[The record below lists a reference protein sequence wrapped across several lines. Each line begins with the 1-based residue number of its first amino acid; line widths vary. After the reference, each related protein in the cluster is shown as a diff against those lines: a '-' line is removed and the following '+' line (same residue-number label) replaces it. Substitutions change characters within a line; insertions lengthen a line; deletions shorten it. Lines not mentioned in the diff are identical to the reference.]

1 MGPSHVPIR
10 QNVSV
15 GPSSLHVMAAKHTTS
30 KSPLRL
36 FRRWP
41 LTTATMSL
49 GGLALGALVVSAC
62 QKGEEE
68 PAAVAKAEQAVD
80 RSAPEADEVDP
91 GSMPTSLEEE
101 PMPEFEEATE
111 NRADW
116 GERPTAGI
124 LAPPSDSA
132 DFDAPAEPAAAMPLG
147 GAEAPTATAR
157 PMPASPRKKAKGKRA
172 GGEPGYR
179 GFDGKD
185 SIADGFIGGE
195 GSGGGA
201 LGRYDDED
209 SRYGKYDNGI
219 QARQLTAGTTDDVSD
234 SQGYAKYLRDSQTFI
249 DRLDL
254 PQSYLDIEPN
264 LDRHNEQPRAVQI
277 ALVIDT
283 TSSMSDELEYL
294 KVEMRTIAEK
304 VAHEFPGVE
313 QEFALIA
320 YRDQGDEYVV
330 HAGGFQSLHG
340 FVDDLGKEFSGGGGD
355 YPEAMDQ
362 AMENA
367 SKLQWDRSDKTAKLT
382 FLVADAPPHHGNGV
396 STFVDEVES
405 LRNHNVAMY
414 PVAASGVDDETE
426 LLMRTSAHAT
436 GGQYI
441 FLTDHSGIGSAHKDP
456 NVDQYKVETLHDAM
470 LKMIRTELGAQDTQR
485 VVHVDQQEP
494 RVDIDTQLAVPQP
507 EAEQT
512 SFFGR
517 LVDALGDHFGFAAIF
532 ALGLFAAI
540 GVDATFGKRNKS

>member
-1 MGPSHVPIR
+1 
-10 QNVSV
+10 
-15 GPSSLHVMAAKHTTS
+15 MAAKQHTS

-49 GGLALGALVVSAC
+49 GGLALGALVISAC
-62 QKGEEE
+62 QKAEDE
-68 PAAVAKAEQAVD
+68 PAAVAQAAHAEDKAANVVDAVPHD
-80 RSAPEADEVDP
+80 DVPAI
-91 GSMPTSLEEE
+91 PTGIEEE
-101 PMPEFEEATE
+101 PEAEEAS
-111 NRADW
+111 
-116 GERPTAGI
+116 ERPAVYDEKPTAGI
-124 LAPPSDSA
+124 LAPSDSA

-147 GAEAPTATAR
+147 GAGSGAAAAPPTSTAR
-157 PMPASPRKKAKGKRA
+157 PVKRA
-172 GGEPGYR
+172 KRKGGGGPGYR
-179 GFDGKD
+179 GEGKKD
-185 SIADGFIGGE
+185 AFADGLIEGGE
-195 GSGGGA
+195 
-201 LGRYDDED
+201 LERYDDGDSED
-209 SRYGKYDNGI
+209 GRYGKYDNGI
-219 QARQLTAGTTDDVSD
+219 QARQLTAGTQDDISD
-234 SQGYAKYLRDSQTFI
+234 SQGYAKYLRDSQSFI

-254 PQSYLDIEPN
+254 PQSYLDIKPN

-304 VAHEFPGVE
+304 VGHEFPGVE

-340 FVDDLGKEFSGGGGD
+340 FVDDLGQEFSGGGGD

-382 FLVADAPPHHGNGV
+382 FLVADAPPHHGSGV

-405 LRNHNVAMY
+405 LRSHNVAMY

-441 FLTDHSGIGSAHKDP
+441 FLTDHSGVGHAHKDP

-485 VVHVDQQEP
+485 VVVDTQPHTDP
-494 RVDIDTQLAVPQP
+494 RVDVVDLAVSNPEPQ
-507 EAEQT
+507 AT